1 MAKKTKKTRKNNYKA
16 KLEIFFEKPLKL
28 IKHPRKSF
36 WLKSPIFA
44 FLNHWSRNEKFES
57 FSAAPQISLKDNPV
71 ADRKGFA
78 AFRVFVR
85 SMPVVSDR
93 VTTSDL
99 VAPFP
104 IEKVP
109 QRSILC
115 WGFFRSDQGAK
126 QPNKFCFRK
135 LSSYFSPLSQ
145 IRLKPMLHI
154 KQVWS
159 QVVSL
164 RPVFWSVVLL
174 SQQHWELLACIKYC
188 IRY

>member
-16 KLEIFFEKPLKL
+16 KLEIFFEKPLKQNFADKTSKKIFL
-28 IKHPRKSF
+28 IKIPHF
-36 WLKSPIFA
+36 FA

-115 WGFFRSDQGAK
+115 
-126 QPNKFCFRK
+126 
-135 LSSYFSPLSQ
+135 
-145 IRLKPMLHI
+145 
-154 KQVWS
+154 
-159 QVVSL
+159 
-164 RPVFWSVVLL
+164 
-174 SQQHWELLACIKYC
+174 
-188 IRY
+188 